1 MLIETYQ
8 TATESHDKKQEC
20 KLKLLGRSYQLGR
33 YIPHTLDNVPISIF
47 GCDRER
53 EDDARWCVV

>member
-1 MLIETYQ
+1 MTKSRNVNSI
-8 TATESHDKKQEC
+8 
-20 KLKLLGRSYQLGR
+20 GRSSQLGK

-47 GCDRER
+47 ACDWER

>member
-8 TATESHDKKQEC
+8 TGTESHDKKQEC
-20 KLKLLGRSYQLGR
+20 ELKLLGRSYQLGR
-33 YIPHTLDNVPISIF
+33 YIPHTLDNVPISISA
-47 GCDRER
+47 CDWER